1 MRLDQLNTS
10 EEKFS
15 NIVEGCESSL
25 DNLQSYVESEVQNV
39 KAKFDLEVVKLSN
52 RFTAEINKVKKQLN
66 KAERYSKQLEQAL
79 DSYKRSLERETR
91 AENKKLKEKIVE
103 LEKFISSIE
112 FIDDDVEKKELE
124 ADLKEKEEKEKQ
136 HFLRARTFAFFQKIL
151 MMIGKWS
158 DDILPA
164 EDFEIVSRSILI
176 PSVYMRISKYEPN
189 YLLESLPQCKEIVI
203 NGREYIS
210 ALRKEY
216 PTNLASRS
224 VWDSATEEIKI
235 WWTDYALPEIFG
247 WRDERWDH
255 DQHLDWEISNKWE
268 NNPTDQMTLFPP
280 VYDTMYSMRCY
291 DSLTSPM
298 RELALEL
305 EDKKYK
311 FPSNL

>member
-1 MRLDQLNTS
+1 MRLDQLNAS
-10 EEKFS
+10 EERFS
-15 NIVEGCESSL
+15 NVIEGCGNSL
-25 DNLQSYVESEVQNV
+25 DSLQSYVEAEVQNV
-39 KAKFDLEVVKLSN
+39 KAKFDLEVVKLSA
-52 RFTAEINKVKKQLN
+52 RFTAEINKVKKQLD
-66 KAERYSKQLEQAL
+66 KAEKYSKQLENAL
-79 DSYKRSLERETR
+79 DSYKRTLERETK
-91 AENKKLKEKIVE
+91 AENKRLKEKIAE

-112 FIDDDVEKKELE
+112 FIDDEEKELE
-124 ADLKEKEEKEKQ
+124 ADLKEKEKQ

-158 DDILPA
+158 DDIPPA

-176 PSVYMRISKYEPN
+176 PSVYMRVSKYEPN
-189 YLLESLPQCKEIVI
+189 YLLEELPQCKDIVI

-210 ALRKEY
+210 ILRKEY
-216 PTNLASRS
+216 STNLASRS

-255 DQHLDWEISNKWE
+255 DQHLDWEISNRWE

-291 DSLTSPM
+291 DSLTLPI
-298 RELALEL
+298 REVALEL

-311 FPSNL
+311 FPSL